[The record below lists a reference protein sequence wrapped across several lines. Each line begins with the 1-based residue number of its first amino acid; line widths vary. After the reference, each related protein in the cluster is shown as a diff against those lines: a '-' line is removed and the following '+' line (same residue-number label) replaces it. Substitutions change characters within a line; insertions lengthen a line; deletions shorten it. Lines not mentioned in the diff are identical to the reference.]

1 VPSAGKHPDFNRLIL
16 FCGRK
21 LRSRWELP

>member
-1 VPSAGKHPDFNRLIL
+1 MPSAGKHPDFNRSIL
-16 FCGRK
+16 LSGRK